1 MTDDYSQTFREL
13 GKALEFSRYR
23 MSPIHQAILNQEIWA
38 ILNVDERGGKG
49 FFRGKVILELG
60 IGVGAISINLKKIQ
74 SLGVVGVDAS
84 RSMLE
89 ICRTNFSGD
98 SSQTGDA
105 HLIVGDIFHL
115 PFRSLSFDSV
125 LAIRLIENLKENDL
139 ALNEV
144 ARILRPGGQI
154 IFDVYNKTSVPSLED
169 SFFSRLFRRKKRAYM
184 HTCDLHGIVK
194 ICEFAGLLVKV
205 YVECLFLG
213 ESSFRFV
220 PRKILRTVMFLDRII
235 SNMPLFSKIS
245 TRIFILSCKRNK

>member
-1 MTDDYSQTFREL
+1 
-13 GKALEFSRYR
+13 

-38 ILNVDERGGKG
+38 ILDIDERAGKG
-49 FFRGKVILELG
+49 FFRNKVILELG
-60 IGVGAISINLKKIQ
+60 IGVGTISINLKKKIQ
-74 SLGVVGVDAS
+74 NLGIVGVDVS

-89 ICRTNFSGD
+89 ICRTNFSRN

-125 LAIRLIENLKENDL
+125 LAIRLIQNLKENDL

-144 ARILRPGGQI
+144 SRILRPGGQI
-154 IFDVYNKTSVPSLED
+154 ILDVYNKTSVPSLED
-169 SFFSRLFRRKKRAYM
+169 GFFSRLFRRKKRTYM

-205 YVECLFLG
+205 HVECLFLG

-220 PRKILRTVMFLDRII
+220 PRRIPHTMMFLDQII